1 MEAEIEDSQFVRDRV
16 AAKNLDWNHQW
27 ISHQIRVHHAVKDM
41 NGSIIRSTRHQGVST
56 MVLDR
61 TQGALMVLEGLI
73 GRARKVHIEPYH
85 ATIQTSNNNVIS
97 GWMDIY
103 GRNPTA
109 PRQQSYEDTRWQ

>member
-41 NGSIIRSTRHQGVST
+41 NGTIIRSTRHQRVST
-56 MVLDR
+56 MVLYR
-61 TQGALMVLEGLI
+61 TQCAFMVLEGLV
-73 GRARKVHIEPYH
+73 GGAGQVHIEPDH

-109 PRQQSYEDTRWQ
+109 SRQQSYGDAR